1 MITRRLLETF
11 AMAIIGDSVLC
22 ILNPRGHTSLWLNGP
37 AWWERTWRPIVRH
50 PATTRLLGAL
60 GLGLGIWL
68 AWKQEEPITR
78 SHGANL
84 KPLEHLTEALR

>member
-22 ILNPRGHTSLWLNGP
+22 ILSPRGHTSLWMNGP
-37 AWWERTWRPIVRH
+37 AWWERTWRPIVQH
-50 PATTRLLGAL
+50 PAITRLLGAL

-68 AWKQEEPITR
+68 ALKQEQPIAQ

-84 KPLEHLTEALR
+84 RPAERPVEALQ